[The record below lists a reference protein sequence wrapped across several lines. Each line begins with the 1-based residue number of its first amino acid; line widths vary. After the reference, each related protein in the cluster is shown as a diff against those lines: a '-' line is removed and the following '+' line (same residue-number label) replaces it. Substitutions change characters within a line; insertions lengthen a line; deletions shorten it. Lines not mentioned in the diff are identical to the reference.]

1 MARCTERSQLRD
13 NSIRTRFTYHR
24 KKNPKWTIVAVIEE
38 VADEFFLSSTT
49 IAKILK
55 RNNVEVPSSNT
66 IAKYTKRY
74 HLN

>member
-24 KKNPKWTIVAVIEE
+24 KKNPRFTIVAIIET
-38 VADEFFLSSTT
+38 VADEFFLSPAT
-49 IAKILK
+49 ITKILK

-66 IAKYTKRY
+66 IAKYTAKQ